1 MNTSDIMKL
10 VNAGF
15 TKAEIQAMAA
25 ADAPAPAPADDPAP
39 APAADP
45 APVPAPAP
53 APAPAPVPA
62 ADPAPAPAP
71 APADPA
77 GDAITKLTAEVT
89 RLTTLVQKAN
99 FLNSEQPQLK
109 RETPEDVI
117 ASIIFP
123 TFKAGDNK

>member
-25 ADAPAPAPADDPAP
+25 ADAPAPAPAADPAPAPAP

-45 APVPAPAP
+45 APD
-53 APAPAPVPA
+53 PAPVPA
-62 ADPAPAPAP
+62 ADPAPAPA
-71 APADPA
+71 DPA
-77 GDAITKLTAEVT
+77 GDAISKLTAEVT

-99 FLNSEQPQLK
+99 LLNSEQPELK

-123 TFKAGDNK
+123 TYKADNNK

>member
-25 ADAPAPAPADDPAP
+25 IDSPDPAP
-39 APAADP
+39 APASDP
-45 APVPAPAP
+45 APVPDPEPAP
-53 APAPAPVPA
+53 AP
-62 ADPAPAPAP
+62 DPAP

-77 GDAITKLTAEVT
+77 GDAISKLTAEVT
-89 RLTTLVQKAN
+89 RLTALVQKAN
-99 FLNSEQPQLK
+99 LLNSEQPELK

-123 TFKAGDNK
+123 TFNKAGDNK

>member
-25 ADAPAPAPADDPAP
+25 ADAPAPAPAD
-39 APAADP
+39 
-45 APVPAPAP
+45 PAPAP
-53 APAPAPVPA
+53 APDPAPVP
-62 ADPAPAPAP
+62 DPEPAPAPDPAP

-77 GDAITKLTAEVT
+77 GDAISKLTAEVT
-89 RLTTLVQKAN
+89 RLTALVQKAN
-99 FLNSEQPQLK
+99 LLNSEQPKIK

-123 TFKAGDNK
+123 TFNKAGDNK

>member
-25 ADAPAPAPADDPAP
+25 ADAPAPAPA
-39 APAADP
+39 
-45 APVPAPAP
+45 
-53 APAPAPVPA
+53 PA

-71 APADPA
+71 APADDPAPAPAPAPSDPA

-99 FLNSEQPQLK
+99 LLNSEQPQLK

>member
-1 MNTSDIMKL
+1 MNTIDIMKL

-25 ADAPAPAPADDPAP
+25 ADTPAPAPDPAPTPAPAPAPDPAPDPAPAPADP
-39 APAADP
+39 
-45 APVPAPAP
+45 
-53 APAPAPVPA
+53 
-62 ADPAPAPAP
+62 DPAPAPAP
-71 APADPA
+71 DPA
-77 GDAITKLTAEVT
+77 GDAISKLTAEVT

-99 FLNSEQPQLK
+99 LLNSEQPQIK

>member
-25 ADAPAPAPADDPAP
+25 SDTPAPAADPAADPAPAPADDPAP
-39 APAADP
+39 APA
-45 APVPAPAP
+45 PAPA
-53 APAPAPVPA
+53 
-62 ADPAPAPAP
+62 ADPAP

-77 GDAITKLTAEVT
+77 GDAISKLTAEVT

-99 FLNSEQPQLK
+99 LLNSEQPELK

-123 TFKAGDNK
+123 TFKAGENNK

>member
-15 TKAEIQAMAA
+15 TKAEIQAMAS
-25 ADAPAPAPADDPAP
+25 ADNPAPAP

-45 APVPAPAP
+45 APAPAPSPAPAP
-53 APAPAPVPA
+53 APAPAD
-62 ADPAPAPAP
+62 DPAPAPAP

-77 GDAITKLTAEVT
+77 GDAISKLTAEVT
-89 RLTTLVQKAN
+89 RLTTLVQKSN
-99 FLNSEQPQLK
+99 LLNSEQPQLK